1 VKDDELI
8 IELECIEAERFSC
21 NSYRGLPAAPAFE
34 IVSGTLPVIVSTP
47 HAVTHVR
54 DGRPKPSEDYTG
66 AMALVL
72 AHECGCHA
80 IVASRT
86 SDCDPNHDP
95 LERSRYKQA
104 LVAYVREQGIRLL
117 IDLHGMSAAS
127 GALVALGT
135 ADGTTVRADPEVRDA
150 ASAILRERL
159 TPLAERFGRTVE
171 VDGELAAR
179 GEHTVCATVAREC
192 GIACLQIEMATQVRV
207 PWTAGGI
214 PEGERPYRPDALADE
229 VAARTHPDSAAVIA
243 MVRTLEELVCR
254 SYRT

>member
-1 VKDDELI
+1 VGDDELI
-8 IELECIEAERFSC
+8 AELERIEAGRFSC
-21 NSYRGLPAAPAFE
+21 NSYRGLSEAPAFE
-34 IVSGTLPVIVSTP
+34 LVSGELPTVVSAP
-47 HAVTHVR
+47 HAVTHLR

-72 AHECGCHA
+72 ACECGCHA

-86 SDCDPNHDP
+86 SDSDPNHDP
-95 LERSRYKQA
+95 LEQSRYKQA

-135 ADGTTVRADPEVRDA
+135 ADGATVRADPGVRDA
-150 ASAILRERL
+150 VSAILRERL
-159 TPLAERFGRTVE
+159 APLAERYGRPVE
-171 VDGELAAR
+171 VDGRLAAR
-179 GEHTVCATVAREC
+179 GEHTVCATVAHEC

-214 PEGERPYRPDALADE
+214 PEGERPYRPDALAEE
-229 VAARTHPDSAAVIA
+229 VAARSHPDPAAVVA
-243 MVRTLEELVCR
+243 MVRALEELVCHCGA
-254 SYRT
+254 